1 MEQYFKK
8 SNGVIIKVAPNHD
21 LNSLKQRFIECDVDG
36 NELIKEKPKKPS
48 NKSKKKVGK

>member
-36 NELIKEKPKKPS
+36 NELKKEKPKKE
-48 NKSKKKVGK
+48 SKKKVSK